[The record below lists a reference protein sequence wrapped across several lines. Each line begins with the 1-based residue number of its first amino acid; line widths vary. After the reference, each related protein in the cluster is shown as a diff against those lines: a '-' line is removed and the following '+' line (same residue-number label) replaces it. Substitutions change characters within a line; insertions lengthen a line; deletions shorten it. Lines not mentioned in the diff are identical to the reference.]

1 MRYTL
6 ETDGQ
11 TLAVEVDALGAGRY
25 RVRVG
30 DGPVRTL
37 DAEVDGDLVH
47 LVDGTA
53 SHALRLAARGM
64 DEHGQPRQ
72 HVQLAGLDA
81 TLTVLDARAARR
93 RASAASTGSGAEV
106 VRSPMPGRVVAV
118 LVKPGDAVTVGQSI
132 AIVEAMKMENE
143 LRAEI
148 TGVVATVHVA
158 AGDRVDGNATLV
170 TLARMDGTK

>member
-11 TLAVEVDALGAGRY
+11 TLAVEVDPLGAGRY
-25 RVRVG
+25 RVRIG

-53 SHALRLAARGM
+53 SHAVRIAARG
-64 DEHGQPRQ
+64 ERS

-93 RASAASTGSGAEV
+93 RATAATTGSGAEI

-118 LVKPGDAVTVGQSI
+118 LVKQGDAVTVGQGI

-170 TLARMDGTK
+170 TLARAETGK